1 MKRLLYLLFL
11 LLTISCSRND
21 DVSDRDT
28 STNICL
34 ELSQTELT
42 FEAEGGV
49 QSFWISA
56 YTADKH
62 ENVEWTIVNECTWCG
77 TDITLGYGERTVSV
91 TVNAYSETEDR
102 NANLLIKA
110 GGETKVVTINQKH
123 VNAIILSKDKFEVPQ
138 EGGNIEVEV
147 KSNIDYEVII
157 PVQFQKWIK
166 ETPKS
171 KAMTTRNF
179 NFEVLENTTYE
190 TREGYVVFQ
199 GNTLKDTVHI
209 HQLAGTNTLI
219 LSQSIYDISSE
230 GATIEVEL
238 KSNIDYNI
246 IIPKAALE
254 WISNI
259 PTRTERTD
267 KICLK
272 IEKNTT
278 YDDRAAEIIIEDR
291 NSTLSE
297 VLRINQYAENTILL
311 SCKSYRIP
319 AKGNQISVEVKS
331 NMEYDVL
338 VGEDAS
344 AWIQEIPPSRG
355 LSTNVLTLNI
365 SENTTANTRSAEIL
379 IKSKSNELSDTL
391 RVSQLAQG
399 EIAIYVGDII
409 FRTEQDLIDFS
420 SAGYTKVQGN
430 VWVQGLAIHS
440 LKKLDN
446 LLTEIDGSLN
456 LGGGGFVTL
465 DGLRNLEKVSGDL
478 IVGASFL
485 KSLEG
490 LEKLNLVGGVLD
502 IAVSNS
508 GLESFEG
515 LESLQRVGSLNIYIT
530 EAYISFLTSFKGFS
544 KLQRIE
550 ENFELTIQGMPTTT
564 VGATYY
570 LALKSFEGLENL
582 QTIGGNFKI
591 TANYVSLSS
600 LTSFKG
606 LDGLKTIGGSF
617 ELNVY
622 SISTFN
628 VSSLTGLESFK
639 GLENLE
645 SIGGNFKIT
654 ASGSSLNSL
663 DSFKGLS
670 GLQSIGGNFEL
681 ASLASKGEVALAS
694 LKSFKGLENLQTI
707 SGNLKI
713 SGYSLF
719 SDESSNLTSF
729 TSFSGLENLE
739 NIGEKK
745 LEISYL
751 DALNNID
758 ALHNIK
764 ALNDISITGCSNLY
778 DFCALKN
785 AIQNMN
791 SEGKCK
797 ITFNGYNPTK
807 EQLLNGECSKPI
819 EQGYEE

>member
-1 MKRLLYLLFL
+1 MPMKRFSYLLLILLYLG
-11 LLTISCSRND
+11 CNKND
-21 DVSDRDT
+21 DENNLDS

-42 FEAEGGV
+42 FEAKGGV

-77 TDITLGYGERTVSV
+77 TDIKLGYGERTVSV

-166 ETPKS
+166 EIPKS

-219 LSQSIYDISSE
+219 LSKSIYDISSE

-278 YDDRAAEIIIEDR
+278 YDDRAAEISIEDR

-344 AWIQEIPPSRG
+344 AWIQEIPQSRG
-355 LSTNVLTLNI
+355 LSTNVLTFNI

-379 IKSKSNELSDTL
+379 IKSKNNELSDTL
-391 RVSQLAQG
+391 RISQLAQG
-399 EIAIYVGDII
+399 EVVTYIGDII

-430 VWVQGLAIHS
+430 VWILGLSIQT

-456 LGGGGFVTL
+456 LQGSGCVTL
-465 DGLRNLEKVSGDL
+465 DGLRNLEKISKDL
-478 IVGASFL
+478 IVWSSNL
-485 KSLEG
+485 KSLDG
-490 LEKLNLVGGVLD
+490 LENLTSIGGDLYINVT
-502 IAVSNS
+502 A
-508 GLESFEG
+508 LESFEG
-515 LESLQRVGSLNIYIT
+515 LGNLEKVGKSLKINIS
-530 EAYISFLTSFKGFS
+530 ASFVSFLTTFKGFS
-544 KLQRIE
+544 KLKCIE
-550 ENFELTIQGMPTTT
+550 ENFELSIG
-564 VGATYY
+564 GGSIYY
-570 LALKSFEGLENL
+570 DEILALKSFEGLEIL
-582 QTIGGNFKI
+582 QKIGGNFKI
-591 TANYVSLSS
+591 TASYASLSS

-606 LDGLKTIGGSF
+606 LNGLKTIGGDF
-617 ELNVY
+617 ELNAY
-622 SISTFN
+622 SAFD
-628 VSSLTGLESFK
+628 VSSLTALESFK

-654 ASGSSLNSL
+654 TLNTSSLS
-663 DSFKGLS
+663 
-670 GLQSIGGNFEL
+670 
-681 ASLASKGEVALAS
+681 A
-694 LKSFKGLENLQTI
+694 LKSFEGLENLKTI
-707 SGNLKI
+707 G
-713 SGYSLF
+713 G
-719 SDESSNLTSF
+719 
-729 TSFSGLENLE
+729 
-739 NIGEKK
+739 KK

>member
-1 MKRLLYLLFL
+1 MKRFSYLLLILLYWG
-11 LLTISCSRND
+11 CNKND
-21 DVSDRDT
+21 DENNLDS

-49 QSFWISA
+49 QSFRISA
-56 YTADKH
+56 YTVDKH
-62 ENVEWTIVNECTWCG
+62 ESAEWMIVNECAWCG
-77 TDITLGYGERTVSV
+77 TDITLGCGERTVSV
-91 TVNAYSETEDR
+91 TVNASSETEDR
-102 NANLLIKA
+102 NVNLLIKA
-110 GGETKVVTINQKH
+110 GGETKVLTIIQKH
-123 VNAIILSKDKFEVPQ
+123 INAIILSKDKFEVPQ

-166 ETPKS
+166 EIPKS

-278 YDDRAAEIIIEDR
+278 YEDRAAEISIEDR

-338 VGEDAS
+338 VGEEAS
-344 AWIQEIPPSRG
+344 AWIQEIPQTKG
-355 LSTNVLTLNI
+355 LSTDVLTFNI

-379 IKSKSNELSDTL
+379 VKSKNNELSDTL

-399 EIAIYVGDII
+399 EVVTYIGDII

-456 LGGGGFVTL
+456 LQGGGYVTL
-465 DGLRNLEKVSGDL
+465 DGLQSLEKISKDL
-478 IVGASFL
+478 IIGTSNL

-490 LEKLNLVGGVLD
+490 LEKLNFVGGKLGVV
-502 IAVSNS
+502 ANGS
-508 GLESFEG
+508 LESFEG
-515 LESLQRVGSLNIYIT
+515 LESLKSVGSLNIYIA

-544 KLQRIE
+544 KLQCIE
-550 ENFELTIQGMPTTT
+550 ENFELTIQGRPTTT
-564 VGATYY
+564 VGETYY

-582 QTIGGNFKI
+582 QKIGGNFKI

-617 ELNVY
+617 ELNAY

-663 DSFKGLS
+663 NSFKGLS
-670 GLQSIGGNFEL
+670 GLQSIGGNLEL

-713 SGYSLF
+713 SGNPFF

-739 NIGEKK
+739 NIGGKK

-764 ALNDISITGCSNLY
+764 VLNDISITGCSNLY

-791 SEGKCK
+791 SEGKFN
-797 ITFNGYNPTK
+797 IVFNGYNPTK
-807 EQLLNGECSKPI
+807 EQILNGECSKPI
-819 EQGYEE
+819 E